1 MWYPMRCPPCMRG
14 LAPDLL
20 AHTPYGAPH
29 DTRSSHGPRGGQ
41 GRGEDF
47 TPSRPPPMGSC
58 RRPRTTRLYL
68 GASTHNKMVAVRRTR
83 RASIRI
89 GSGLIRSRELSTTY
103 SEDGTHALKMY
114 QQQHQVVRLAHLCR
128 HQRLK
133 VPFVR
138 ECAGRF
144 GWNLHGIT
152 VSRQYAL

>member
-1 MWYPMRCPPCMRG
+1 MVPHEVPPVQERAYTRPSSTHAIRCARWHPE
-14 LAPDLL
+14 LAV
-20 AHTPYGAPH
+20 
-29 DTRSSHGPRGGQ
+29 GGQ

-47 TPSRPPPMGSC
+47 TPSGRPPMGGC
-58 RRPRTTRLYL
+58 KRPRTTRLDL